1 MPSCATHGEI
11 RLLTTA
17 RCRWLTNAVNPQ
29 QIVYKDEFLREHVQ
43 IYPTDLTVKKTV
55 HHMGPGVH
63 EWNFKFT
70 LRGSLPESVEGLAG
84 SYIVYNLHATMD
96 RGMMAK
102 TLYADKHLRIIRT
115 LASEILSDAAMEQVH
130 ETLMGWLW
138 LGFGWFAYWRP
149 HSVPP
154 SLTSLRVRLANM

>member
-1 MPSCATHGEI
+1 
-11 RLLTTA
+11 
-17 RCRWLTNAVNPQ
+17 
-29 QIVYKDEFLREHVQ
+29 
-43 IYPTDLTVKKTV
+43 
-55 HHMGPGVH
+55 MGAGVH

-115 LASEILSDAAMEQVH
+115 LASEILSDAAMEQVCR
-130 ETLMGWLW
+130 LP
-138 LGFGWFAYWRP
+138 LGDLRGDWFWGALFRHPKTKYLS
-149 HSVPP
+149 SVRCVDVVADSPNP
-154 SLTSLRVRLANM
+154 DQ